1 MRIRLWL
8 YFITAYLLLQ
18 LLLYI
23 AGHHWL
29 INKLLEQASS
39 QSQHLAA
46 FIHTEIKRLA
56 PAAEQIAASS
66 HLKNLLT
73 QQESQQSSIN
83 AYLKEIQQVTGAEDI
98 YLMDNQGLV
107 LGSSNYQ
114 TPVSF
119 VGKNFH
125 FRPYTQ
131 QALSGTIGAYYALG
145 TTSNRRGYY
154 YSAPVFNDHK
164 QVIAVIAVKIDLEP
178 IEKQQQTIA
187 GLSGNHFMV
196 TGESNDIFLSDLK
209 EWRLTLL
216 NNPDM
221 IVSDQE
227 RYLGITFPVTQLTSH
242 TFWFA
247 PDQTFWTLA
256 TKEREIN
263 VLPYITP
270 LSEFGWQLIM
280 LLEYRKYMQTV
291 WWLMAFGTLIY
302 IGTILALMFRRER
315 QKRLSQLIE
324 HRALLEQRVIARTEE
339 LAETN
344 QRLLR
349 QIAQREQ
356 TESELAQT
364 EQELVQAAKLAT
376 IGSLAASINHEIN
389 QPLTALQSYS
399 QNTLKMLEK
408 GLYRDAEANIN
419 NMQQLIQ
426 RLGNI
431 VSQFKDF
438 SRKSNGKNHPV
449 SVSKLINEA
458 CGIVA
463 HQCEQQNVTL
473 RLRLPEQELLVLAD
487 TIQLEQV
494 LVNILTNGLHAM
506 NKMVHTAPF
515 FAISVNASEDKVAI
529 HIRDNG
535 PGIEP
540 HHLEKI
546 FEAFFTT
553 KQRDGLGLGLSISRR
568 IVQSFGGNIQVK
580 NHPQQGAEFIV
591 TLPRYRHITDIQEQ
605 THG

>member
-1 MRIRLWL
+1 MHHSRLWL
-8 YFITAYLLLQ
+8 FAVTGYVLLQ
-18 LLLYI
+18 LLLYV
-23 AGHHWL
+23 AGQYWL
-29 INKLLEQASS
+29 SHQLQQQAHE
-39 QSQHLAA
+39 QSQRLAA
-46 FIHTEIKRLA
+46 FIHSEIRRLA
-56 PAAEQIAASS
+56 PVAGQIAASS
-66 HLKNLLT
+66 HLGSLLSEQAT
-73 QQESQQSSIN
+73 QAELNS
-83 AYLKEIQQVTGAEDI
+83 YLKEIQQVTAAEDI
-98 YLMDNQGLV
+98 YLMDKQGIV

-114 TPVSF
+114 TAVSF
-119 VGKNFH
+119 VGKDFR
-125 FRPYTQ
+125 FRPYTR
-131 QALSGTIGAYYALG
+131 QALEGGNGAYYALG

-154 YSAPVFNDHK
+154 YSAPVFDKHQ
-164 QVIAVIAVKIDLEP
+164 QVIAVVAVKIDLEP

-196 TGESNDIFLSDLK
+196 IGHSNDIFLSDLK

-216 NNPDM
+216 NTDTM
-221 IVSDQE
+221 LTAEQE
-227 RYLGITFPVTQLTSH
+227 RYLGIHLPVTNLTQHSL
-242 TFWFA
+242 WFM
-247 PDQTFWTLA
+247 PGQTFWSISTG
-256 TKEREIN
+256 KQHIN

-270 LSEFGWQLIM
+270 LPEFGWQLIM
-280 LLEYRKYMQTV
+280 LVEYQKQMQSV
-291 WWLMAFGTLIY
+291 WWLMISGTLLYAGI
-302 IGTILALMFRRER
+302 ILAGLLRRER
-315 QKRLSQLIE
+315 QRRLSQLIE

-376 IGSLAASINHEIN
+376 IGSLVASINHEIN

-408 GLYRDAEANIN
+408 GLYQDATTNLN
-419 NMQQLIQ
+419 TMQQLIQ

-438 SRKSNGKNHPV
+438 SRKSHGKNHPV
-449 SVSKLINEA
+449 SVRQLITEA
-458 CGIVA
+458 CGIVS
-463 HQCEQQNVTL
+463 HQCERQHVTVHQH
-473 RLRLPEQELLVLAD
+473 LPEHELLVLAD

-494 LVNILTNGLHAM
+494 LVNILTNGLQAM
-506 NKMVHTAPF
+506 RKMPVGSSF
-515 FAISVNASEDKVAI
+515 FTITVNTTEDNIAIY
-529 HIRDNG
+529 IRDNG

-580 NHPQQGAEFIV
+580 NHPQQGAEFVV
-591 TLPRYRHITDIQEQ
+591 TLPRYRHIDDMQEPA
-605 THG
+605 HG